1 MAAIQLRGD
10 SYRVIFRY
18 QGQQHAVTIGK
29 VSAKDATTFKNRTE
43 ELLRALDRGLRVL
56 PPGCSITQFIDQD
69 GKAPSAHEAAL
80 KTTLSQ
86 LREKYVAVMGN
97 GAIETNSLATIRTHL
112 GHVET
117 TLGKN
122 FLLSSLSL
130 AKLQE
135 HVDRRC
141 ADVIPYTAKKELTT
155 FKACWSW
162 ALG

>member
-97 GAIETNSLATIRTHL
+97 GAIETNSLATIRNAPRARRDDPRQ
-112 GHVET
+112 E
-117 TLGKN
+117 
-122 FLLSSLSL
+122 FP
-130 AKLQE
+130 ALQFE
-135 HVDRRC
+135 PSQASGARR
-141 ADVIPYTAKKELTT
+141 
-155 FKACWSW
+155 S
-162 ALG
+162 